1 MEAFISI
8 TSVYSSVMPS
18 AFKGLGLPLIVLRTF
33 VSKPLLMDFSPLP
46 KEEFCFFTGL
56 SSKAEV
62 TVPSSLRD
70 LQSLSFNFKSQ
81 KAEKGGREGAGD
93 EASACLSNAVARRRL
108 NDLEIYKL
116 CFQGCFIQLRGCS

>member
-46 KEEFCFFTGL
+46 KEEFCFFT
-56 SSKAEV
+56 
-62 TVPSSLRD
+62 
-70 LQSLSFNFKSQ
+70 
-81 KAEKGGREGAGD
+81 
-93 EASACLSNAVARRRL
+93 ACLL
-108 NDLEIYKL
+108 KL
-116 CFQGCFIQLRGCS
+116 K